1 MCRTARAALK
11 RGEDMRLLFMSAVS
25 FAFGLIL
32 TGCEASS
39 QLGFDP
45 ATSTVA
51 SQIRLYRTETGYKI
65 TCEKGTRFCLQ
76 RAEAI
81 CGGRYKIAGWP
92 SKSPRVQA
100 LINMQIAA
108 VNTDNPNIIKIVCD

>member
-1 MCRTARAALK
+1 
-11 RGEDMRLLFMSAVS
+11 MRLLFMSAVS

-51 SQIRLYRTETGYKI
+51 SQIRLYRAEMGYKI
-65 TCEKGTRFCLQ
+65 TCEKGTRFCLE

-81 CGGRYKIAGWP
+81 CGGSYKIAGWP

-100 LINMQIAA
+100 LLNMRIET
-108 VNTDNPNIIKIVCD
+108 VNTDNPSIINIVCD

>member
-1 MCRTARAALK
+1 
-11 RGEDMRLLFMSAVS
+11 MRPLFMSAVS

-45 ATSTVA
+45 LTSTVA
-51 SQIRLYRTETGYKI
+51 SRIHLFRTEIGYKI
-65 TCEKGTRFCLQ
+65 TCEKGTEFCLQ

-92 SKSPRVQA
+92 SESPRVQA
-100 LINMQIAA
+100 LINMRIVT
-108 VNTDNPNIIKIVCD
+108 VNTDNPSIINIVCD